1 MKNSFM
7 RLVLV
12 CGALLQSMH
21 AATKTGDQPAT
32 VVSVE
37 RHDTQ
42 SGSSFAGGNP
52 SDSPL
57 QPQSYSYDIGIRVGS
72 AVYRTR
78 YDSALDYLP
87 AAFAANHPIQVHLMK
102 RAVYVTL
109 PDDRAVRMAVGRRP
123 GVPDASRQARN

>member
-1 MKNSFM
+1 MKNGFM
-7 RLVLV
+7 LFVLAS
-12 CGALLQSMH
+12 GALLPSMH
-21 AATKTGDQPAT
+21 AATNTGDPPAT

-42 SGSSFAGGNP
+42 AGSSYAGGNP

-57 QPQSYSYDIGIRVGS
+57 QPPSYSYDIGIRVGS

-78 YDSALDYLP
+78 YDSAFNYLP
-87 AAFAANHPIQVHLMK
+87 AVFAANHPIQVHRIK
-102 RAVYVTL
+102 RAVYVTF
-109 PDDRAVRMAVGRRP
+109 PDDRAVRMAVDRRA